1 MLSKTS
7 YNPLRLIDAKVNNLV
22 TNQGREKR
30 KIVFVGQRK
39 GPKPNLLEVPVHWNF
54 AKRLM
59 DEAEERWL
67 VPGQEILVIETMTL
81 PQMDKDQ
88 ELIAQ
93 AVQAYLNQLYTF
105 TESNIEINKTLVQI
119 KVDNLKVAARSVPK
133 LE

>member
-1 MLSKTS
+1 MAS
-7 YNPLRLIDAKVNNLV
+7 
-22 TNQGREKR
+22 
-30 KIVFVGQRK
+30 
-39 GPKPNLLEVPVHWNF
+39 
-54 AKRLM
+54 
-59 DEAEERWL
+59 
-67 VPGQEILVIETMTL
+67 PGQEILVIETMTL

-119 KVDNLKVAARSVPK
+119 KVDKLKVAARSVPK